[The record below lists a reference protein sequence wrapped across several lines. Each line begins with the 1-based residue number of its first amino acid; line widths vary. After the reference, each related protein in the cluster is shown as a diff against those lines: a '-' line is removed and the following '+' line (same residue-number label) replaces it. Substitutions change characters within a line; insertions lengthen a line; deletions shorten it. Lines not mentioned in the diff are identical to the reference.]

1 MKRLLTPIA
10 FATGFVLAAGPAA
23 AQTTWEL
30 GLDGGLTIGL
40 GDVSSVTMD
49 IPASRFRAGFFTADG
64 VWSMETGVGLGLTK
78 IEDVDAV
85 FTYDLEFGVLYHFEP
100 FVAVAQGN
108 TEVVTR
114 ENAAYLRPF
123 IGVNGFTGG
132 DTDDS
137 EVSLGAGLGIKVPWR
152 SSLAWRFE
160 GNAGYGFDNEA
171 FRIGLLA
178 GVSFFTR

>member
-1 MKRLLTPIA
+1 MNRLLKS
-10 FATGFVLAAGPAA
+10 FALVTGLVIAAGPAA

-40 GDVSSVTMD
+40 GDRSSITMD

-64 VWSMETGVGLGLTK
+64 VWSFESGVGLGLTK
-78 IEDVDAV
+78 FEDVDAV
-85 FTYDLEFGVLYHFEP
+85 FTYDLEFGALYHFEP

-123 IGVNGFTGG
+123 IGINGFTGG
-132 DTDDS
+132 EFDDS
-137 EVSLGAGLGIKVPWR
+137 EVSIGTGLGIKVPWR
-152 SSLAWRFE
+152 SNLAWRFE
-160 GNAGYGFDNEA
+160 GNVGYGFDNEA